1 MTGHGRSYGA
11 VSVINA
17 IPCGIGATMGI
28 TLTTDVTYEE
38 GGDDRVIDIVGSKNM
53 NKSMARI
60 CVKKTLEAIH
70 ADRSVPYSMTID
82 SQIPPSRGLK
92 SSSSVCNAIIS
103 AVLDHHGVEM
113 DPIEL
118 IRLGVNCARE
128 AKVTVTGSFDDACG
142 CHLGGLVFTDNSK
155 DMLLER
161 REVPVYDAVLMIPKE
176 TIQKTSISV
185 GKYAAKREEMWKVID
200 TAKHDPLAAITA
212 NGRIVADVI
221 GMDNTLAERALELG
235 ALAAGVTGTG
245 PAVAVITEKGKGK
258 GIAKK
263 LGGRYILAETRS

>member
-38 GGDDRVIDIVGSKNM
+38 GGDDRIIDIVGSKNM

-103 AVLDHHGVEM
+103 AVLDYHGVDM
-113 DPIEL
+113 DPLEL

-200 TAKHDPLAAITA
+200 TAKQDPLAAITA

-221 GMDNTLAERALELG
+221 GVDNTLAERALELG

-245 PAVAVITEKGKGK
+245 PAVAVIAEKGKGK
-258 GIAKK
+258 SIAKK